1 MKTKKFWIGIL
12 GGGLVLAAVV
22 ATAYSL
28 YGTTYR
34 NYHDGICNTNI
45 LGYNTEGK
53 SYDDINGYLQS
64 QLVYNVEDLVID
76 EALSYDFTSSIEALR
91 NVSFKEY
98 FAEDYEHIDFTPE
111 FILDDEM
118 LSAVIKDYNTKQRP
132 SKDAYIVLNQQDN
145 QYEIKKEV
153 HGTVIDENEFTVWL
167 KNQLV
172 LNLYIPSDIT
182 LDEFYIQPVV
192 KEEDLIDLAYE
203 ANCYARWYV
212 MYTNGSSYAPDAESV
227 ITIENGE
234 IFIDDTFL
242 SEIASSVYKEF
253 TVSGEPREFV
263 TANGETIIV
272 EGGTWGK
279 EVWKKK
285 ELEALT
291 DAFYAHEFLDLREPI
306 YVTNYDDIG
315 DTYIEISIQDQHC
328 WVYEDGTLVMDTDI
342 VTGTKGKHDTPT
354 GIYYILERV
363 DGKYLK
369 GADYKTWV
377 DKWMRLTWSGIGL
390 HDASWRNSFG
400 NEIYKTN
407 GSHGCLNLPITFA
420 YNLYDMSYTGMPVII
435 Y

>member
-22 ATAYSL
+22 AAAYSL
-28 YGTTYR
+28 YGTAYK
-34 NYHDGICNTNI
+34 NYHNGICNINI
-45 LGYNTEGK
+45 LGYETEGRP
-53 SYDDINGYLQS
+53 YDDINGYLQS

-76 EALSYDFTSSIEALR
+76 EALSYDFTSSIEMLKD
-91 NVSFKEY
+91 VSFKDY
-98 FAEDYEHIDFTPE
+98 FTKDYAHIDFTPG
-111 FILDDEM
+111 FVLDDEM
-118 LSAVIKDYNTKQRP
+118 LSAVIKEYNTKQRP
-132 SKDAYIVLNQQDN
+132 SKDAYIVLNQQEN

-153 HGTVIDENEFTVWL
+153 YGTIIDENEFTVWL

-172 LNLYIPSDIT
+172 LNLYIPKDMT
-182 LDEFYIQPVV
+182 LKEFYEMPDI
-192 KEEDLIDLAYE
+192 KEEDLVDLAYE
-203 ANCYARWYV
+203 ANCYAGWYV
-212 MYTNGSSYAPDAESV
+212 MYANGSLYTPDAASV

-234 IFIDDTFL
+234 IFIDDAFL

-263 TANGETIIV
+263 TSNGENIIV

-306 YVTNYDDIG
+306 YVTNYDEIG
-315 DTYIEISIQDQHC
+315 NTYVEVSIQDQHC
-328 WVYEDGTLVMDTDI
+328 WVYKNGECVMDTDI
-342 VTGTKGKHDTPT
+342 VTGTKGRHDTPT
-354 GIYYILERV
+354 GIYYMLERV
-363 DGKYLK
+363 DGKYLV

-390 HDASWRNSFG
+390 HDASWRSSFG
-400 NEIYKTN
+400 DEIYASN
-407 GSHGCLNLPITFA
+407 GSHGCINLPITFA